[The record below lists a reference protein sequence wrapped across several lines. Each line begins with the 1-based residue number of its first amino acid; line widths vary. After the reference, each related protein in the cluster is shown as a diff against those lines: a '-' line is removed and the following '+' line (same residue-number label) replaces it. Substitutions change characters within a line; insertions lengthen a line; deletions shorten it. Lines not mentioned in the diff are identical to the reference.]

1 MKQQTYIFTLLS
13 VLLETVFISIDILCG
28 SSNVVSSEF
37 GFRQWWLSFQSSYSS
52 TSSIPAAV
60 YTLCLFTF

>member
-13 VLLETVFISIDILCG
+13 VLLESVFISIDIICG

-37 GFRQWWLSFQSSYSS
+37 GLRQWWLSFQSSYNS
-52 TSSIPAAV
+52 TSSVPATV
-60 YTLCLFTF
+60 YTHCIFKI